1 MGFDLDHVF
10 MAAALGAPEMRILA
24 EAGFLEGPDHDHPG
38 QGTASRGVFFENAYL
53 ELIWLTEPDVA
64 RSPMI
69 RRTRLADRLDP
80 AGTGNPL
87 GFGLRSSQDPVPA
100 APFGTWSYGPPYL
113 PEGAA
118 FAMGA
123 NSEIVEEPLL
133 FVLPWARAPGW
144 ETPAHPNGAR
154 RVTRVTLVHPT
165 PVSDV
170 LGAFVGMG
178 VVSWEEGPDAAVHVE
193 LDRGRAGRE
202 LDARPALPLAI
213 RW

>member
-1 MGFDLDHVF
+1 VALELDHVF
-10 MAAALGAPEMRILA
+10 VAATPGAPEMRILA
-24 EAGFLEGPDHDHPG
+24 EAGFLEGSDHDHPG

-64 RSPMI
+64 RSPAI

-87 GFGLRSSQDPVPA
+87 GFGLRSPEDTVPA
-100 APFGTWSYGPPYL
+100 APFRTWPYGPPYL
-113 PEGAA
+113 PQGMA

-123 NSEIVEEPLL
+123 NSEILHEPLL

-165 PVSDV
+165 PPSDV
-170 LGAFVGMG
+170 LQAFVGMG
-178 VVSWEEGPDAAVHVE
+178 VVGWKEGPDPAVYIE

-202 LDARPALPLAI
+202 LHAGPALPLAI
-213 RW
+213 LW